1 MLEGPE
7 KRVFDRLK
15 DLDQDFSSWEQRGQ
29 DIIDYLI
36 PSRTDII
43 SRRQPG
49 AQKTQHINDTTP
61 TDALNKCAAGF
72 MGYHTTQSAP
82 WFSLATQNR
91 ELMEFPEVKFYLQEV
106 VRVMQGVFNSSTF
119 YSQMHE
125 YYIELAGFNTACMWI
140 AEDPTNFLY
149 FKSIPFGRYR
159 IAENYRGLVDVVYRV
174 YPETARNLE
183 TEFGKE
189 ALPDEV
195 KRVLEDNKYEETFQ
209 IVHAVWPRTDVD
221 IGGIPEIFPFQSAYY
236 LKAGMTAGGEHVIEK
251 AGFHEFPYAV
261 ARWSKDSGEKM
272 GRGPGIDNMP
282 DIKTLQ
288 KQDKAIL
295 KADQKRVDP
304 PLDIPP
310 GYRTAIRTGPA
321 GLNFRAKGTESIS
334 ALHEI
339 TGDTSA
345 ANVSIKERQDRVK
358 KAFFNDVFMMLQNLT
373 TGRMTIPELMERIGE
388 KLTILG
394 PVIGRLHHEATGPI
408 IGRSYGILSRQ
419 FPPVLPELPEAL
431 VDQDF
436 EIVYL
441 SQLSKAQR
449 ASEVRTN
456 MEAVNMIFAVAERIP
471 EIVDNINGD
480 EFAKDLWDLTGV
492 NQKLL
497 NDPREV
503 QAIREQRA
511 EQQAIEQQKAD
522 MLLAAE
528 VASKAGGALGQGV
541 GLQ

>member
-125 YYIELAGFNTACMWI
+125 YYIELSGFNTACMWI

-149 FKSIPFGRYR
+149 FKGIPFGRYR

-183 TEFGKE
+183 TEFGRD

-195 KRVLEDNKYEETFQ
+195 KRVLADNKYEEKFE

-251 AGFHEFPYAV
+251 TGFFEFPYAV
-261 ARWSKDSGEKM
+261 ARWSKDSGEKY

-339 TGDTSA
+339 SGDTAA

-408 IGRSYGILSRQ
+408 IERSYGILSRQ

-497 NDPREV
+497 NDPRTV
-503 QAIREQRA
+503 LAIREQRA

-528 VASKAGGALGQGV
+528 VASKAGGALGQGA
-541 GLQ
+541 GAQ